1 MPGRDEIVVRFGEAN
16 SLVGIVTPA
25 GDRASSTAVVLL
37 NAGVIHRVGPHRMN
51 VRLARHLSARGF
63 TAMRFDLSGI
73 GDSRAAV
80 GDLSFRERSVVE
92 TRAAIDL
99 LSREHGASRFVLFG
113 LCSGA
118 DNGLATAL
126 ADPRVVGLVMVDP
139 FTYVTKRALGR
150 KLVAKAKSLGGV
162 GRTLAWGLSVAQ
174 RTVRAR
180 LAAPEPTEAAEP
192 TQYGRVAPS
201 AAEFLGWLKQLLDR
215 GVGIL
220 ALYSGSLGERY
231 NDEDQ
236 LFEVFPELRGRM
248 DRAWFPDANH
258 TFTAEAAMLRLI
270 ERTTDWVVGR
280 FAVS

>member
-1 MPGRDEIVVRFGEAN
+1 MPGRDEIVVRFGEAD

-25 GDRASSTAVVLL
+25 SDRAGSTAVVLL

-51 VRLARHLSARGF
+51 VRLARHLAARGF

-73 GDSRAAV
+73 GDSRAAL

-99 LSREHGASRFVLFG
+99 LAREHGASRFVLFG

-126 ADPRVVGLVMVDP
+126 VDPRVVGLAMVDP
-139 FTYVTKRALGR
+139 FTYVTKRALAR
-150 KLVAKAKSLGGV
+150 KLVTKAKNLGGV
-162 GRTLAWGLSVAQ
+162 RQTLAWGLSVAQ
-174 RTVRAR
+174 RTVRAK
-180 LAAPEPTEAAEP
+180 LAQPAPTEEP
-192 TQYGRVAPS
+192 TQYGRVAPR
-201 AAEFLGWLKQLLDR
+201 ADEFLGWLRQLLDR
-215 GVGIL
+215 GVGIF
-220 ALYSGSLGERY
+220 AMYSGALGERY

-236 LFEVFPELRGRM
+236 LFEVFPELRGRV
-248 DRAWFPDANH
+248 DRAWFSSANH
-258 TFTAEAAMLRLI
+258 TFTAEAEMMRLI

-280 FAVS
+280 FAVP